1 MLSTSIERAVR
12 NDENTVCNQ
21 LSQYRAQRV
30 PRGINGEIRKRRSVA
45 TRNNFI
51 GDVELM
57 EDLNDYHNRKSKK
70 SGRYE
75 AAEAMDG
82 EIEGGDDTVAEPA
95 IVDDGSEVNVEQV
108 DDALA
113 EDGEARQVDEG
124 VIDVLN
130 TLSQCP
136 VENGVMRTIWGAVS
150 VGPLISGIAAGL
162 SPQTVSVLQL
172 LALSRSNEQMARQQ
186 VQPGFVDNRWAAT
199 LSGDL
204 AEVALLQGP
213 VSQQIQ
219 VGGPGG
225 WNSTSVPRWY
235 FLSQRDRLEMTDAE
249 IRGDLDGLILALN
262 VESYRSR
269 AQNLRLSQLLDMYYS
284 QRGVFS
290 SNVSSCNRALNF
302 AQVAPLATMQAQTS
316 AFSAVLDREMQLRVT
331 LPNEAIQRF
340 SEAAAEALTT
350 YIRKNKHTH
359 ASWSRFANFSNISAL
374 SLNDLSCGTT
384 AGVPN
389 SPTIWRTAAQLFIY
403 VDVTWT
409 FREVQPIIA

>member
-30 PRGINGEIRKRRSVA
+30 PRETNGDFRKRRSVA

-57 EDLNDYHNRKSKK
+57 EDLNDYHSRKIKK
-70 SGRYE
+70 SGRYV

-82 EIEGGDDTVAEPA
+82 EMEGRDGEIEEPA
-95 IVDDGSEVNVEQV
+95 PVVDDGSEVAVEQV
-108 DDALA
+108 DDALT

-150 VGPLISGIAAGL
+150 VGPLITGIAAGL
-162 SPQTVSVLQL
+162 SPQTVAIREL
-172 LALSRSNEQMARQQ
+172 LTLSRSNDQMARQ
-186 VQPGFVDNRWAAT
+186 VQAGFVDNRWAAT

-225 WNSTSVPRWY
+225 WNSTSIPRWY

-290 SNVSSCNRALNF
+290 TNVSSCNRALNF
-302 AQVAPLATMQAQTS
+302 AQVAPLTLMQAQTT

-331 LPNEAIQRF
+331 LPTEAIQRF

-350 YIRKNKHTH
+350 YIRRKNH
-359 ASWSRFANFSNISAL
+359 A
-374 SLNDLSCGTT
+374 
-384 AGVPN
+384 
-389 SPTIWRTAAQLFIY
+389 FI
-403 VDVTWT
+403 TL
-409 FREVQPIIA
+409 

>member
-1 MLSTSIERAVR
+1 MMSTSIERAVR

-21 LSQYRAQRV
+21 LSQYRVQRV
-30 PRGINGEIRKRRSVA
+30 PRGSNGVIRKRRSVA

-57 EDLNDYHNRKSKK
+57 EDLNEYHSRKSKK

-82 EIEGGDDTVAEPA
+82 EIEGGDGLLEEPAPVAE
-95 IVDDGSEVNVEQV
+95 DGSEVVVDQV
-108 DDALA
+108 DDALT
-113 EDGEARQVDEG
+113 EDGGEGRQLDEG

-150 VGPLISGIAAGL
+150 VGPLITGIAAGL
-162 SPQTVSVLQL
+162 SPQTVAIREL
-172 LALSRSNEQMARQQ
+172 LTLSRSNDQMARQVQ
-186 VQPGFVDNRWAAT
+186 VGFVDNRWAAT

-225 WNSTSVPRWY
+225 WNSTSIPRWY

-249 IRGDLDGLILALN
+249 IRGDLDGLVLALN

-302 AQVAPLATMQAQTS
+302 AQVAPLAMMQAQTT

-331 LPNEAIQRF
+331 LPTEAIQRF

-350 YIRKNKHTH
+350 YIRKDIHKFI
-359 ASWSRFANFSNISAL
+359 AS
-374 SLNDLSCGTT
+374 
-384 AGVPN
+384 
-389 SPTIWRTAAQLFIY
+389 
-403 VDVTWT
+403 
-409 FREVQPIIA
+409 